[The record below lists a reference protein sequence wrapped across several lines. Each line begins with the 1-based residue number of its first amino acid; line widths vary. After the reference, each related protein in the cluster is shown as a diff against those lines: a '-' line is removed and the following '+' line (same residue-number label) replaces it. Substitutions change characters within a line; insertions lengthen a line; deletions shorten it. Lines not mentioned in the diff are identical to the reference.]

1 MNSLWIYFCCTT
13 FWIHMDPHVST
24 KLRACRQFKLR
35 EVRWPR
41 ALDLRVLQG
50 HMTNSVSDANLRVLS
65 ICLISPHPLRL
76 LTPNFE
82 EISVRCMAMQR
93 RVRFARKRS
102 TAWGMCLTRTPFILR
117 HIGQRMLNNSATSA
131 SFRFIL
137 GGRHCSC
144 PCTSIAV
151 LRTSE
156 LPLKP
161 EIFKTLCPM
170 TCFTMTQA
178 PIRGFDWFFL
188 FFPL

>member
-1 MNSLWIYFCCTT
+1 MSRNDLTMNNFCYTT
-13 FWIHMDPHVST
+13 FEST
-24 KLRACRQFKLR
+24 KLHASRQFKLH

-41 ALDLRVLQG
+41 ASDLQVLHG

-65 ICLISPHPLRL
+65 ICLISLHPLWL

-82 EISVRCMAMQR
+82 EISMRCMAMHW
-93 RVRFARKRS
+93 RVRFARKRC

-131 SFRFIL
+131 SFCFIL
-137 GGRHCSC
+137 GGRHRS
-144 PCTSIAV
+144 
-151 LRTSE
+151 SE
-156 LPLKP
+156 IPLKP

-178 PIRGFDWFFL
+178 PIKGFDWFFL